1 MSLHSSEERCGT
13 TCSLCHRGRD
23 RNHSSNRQVFLQV
36 SSVSAVAVRLVT
48 MKWHL
53 HSMARCFPSI
63 WQAFKLQVFSK
74 TVGFRSSLTLR
85 PYIIS
90 HTTPKWF
97 HYTVKYGAIARPLP
111 PPNHPH
117 TCSCTHPLPAL
128 SPTACTLMAAF
139 DAAHSHPTQ
148 YTYTFV

>member
-1 MSLHSSEERCGT
+1 MSSHSSEERCGT
-13 TCSLCHRGRD
+13 TCSLCQRQ
-23 RNHSSNRQVFLQV
+23 RQVFLQV
-36 SSVSAVAVRLVT
+36 CSISAVAVRLVT
-48 MKWHL
+48 MKWNL
-53 HSMARCFPSI
+53 HSMARLGMGKP
-63 WQAFKLQVFSK
+63 LPVFSK

-117 TCSCTHPLPAL
+117 TCSCTPPLPAL
-128 SPTACTLMAAF
+128 LPTACTLMAAF
-139 DAAHSHPTQ
+139 DAAHSHPT
-148 YTYTFV
+148 

>member
-1 MSLHSSEERCGT
+1 MEPHVVCATEAETGLPTSQFGFSCSSEASYNEMAPPSKVFSFHLA
-13 TCSLCHRGRD
+13 SL
-23 RNHSSNRQVFLQV
+23 
-36 SSVSAVAVRLVT
+36 
-48 MKWHL
+48 
-53 HSMARCFPSI
+53 
-63 WQAFKLQVFSK
+63 LQVFSK

-85 PYIIS
+85 PYITS

-117 TCSCTHPLPAL
+117 TCSCTPPLPAL

-148 YTYTFV
+148 YTYTFVQV